1 MQVCVAHRDSPRQ
14 DCAHCDSYVA
24 HMDTMGDHAED
35 QHNLFATQL
44 VSIAEQV
51 GVPCAH
57 ADALFCLEKAGQ
69 DMDLA
74 MAFVL
79 ASDFTVSST
88 LPAWPDNG
96 CGPASQPND
105 DVSAFTF
112 DAVVQPQKQYEEVH
126 SPGVSHEQRQVMGEG
141 RPEAI
146 SSTGLSKFDHFH
158 MGADHRAVV
167 GDDQPHAVPSNG
179 PSKFEEFQIGAA
191 PFHNVRV
198 ALMNPG
204 CAGQIV
210 GHLSTKLTL
219 HELVLEVCR
228 ILGAPGAEVQIL
240 NQGNELEH
248 HTTLTDSGVHLP
260 RRNGT
265 VDLTLYFSQ
274 IIELHPFNNPKA
286 FETSVHWEDSFHIN
300 GGKSRMCDSCGSGPM
315 INEQCSDMAAHNER
329 NQNACK
335 FCGWHRRKWE
345 DWPLW
350 DGGKKRRVYAASRA

>member
-1 MQVCVAHRDSPRQ
+1 
-14 DCAHCDSYVA
+14 
-24 HMDTMGDHAED
+24 MDTMGDHAED
-35 QHNLFATQL
+35 QHNLVATQL
-44 VSIAEQV
+44 VSIVEQV

-57 ADALFCLEKAGQ
+57 TDALFCLEKAGQ
-69 DMDLA
+69 DWDLA

-79 ASDFTVSST
+79 ASDFTVSPI

-96 CGPASQPND
+96 CGPAPQPNN
-105 DVSAFTF
+105 DVSAVTF
-112 DAVVQPQKQYEEVH
+112 DAIVQPQKQYEEMH
-126 SPGVSHEQRQVMGEG
+126 SPGVSHEQRQVMGEA
-141 RPEAI
+141 PPKAI
-146 SSTGLSKFDHFH
+146 SSTGLSKFDHFR
-158 MGADHRAVV
+158 MGAAPFHIVPEPTSQSVVQDHRAVV
-167 GDDQPHAVPSNG
+167 GDDQPHTIPSNG

-198 ALMNPG
+198 TLMNPG

-260 RRNGT
+260 RRHGT
-265 VDLTLYFSQ
+265 VDLTLHFSQ
-274 IIELHPFNNPKA
+274 FIELHPLNNPKA
-286 FETSVHWEDSFHIN
+286 FEKSVHWEDSFHIN

-315 INEQCSDMAAHNER
+315 INEQCSNMATHNER

-335 FCGWHRRKWE
+335 FCGWHRSKWE

-350 DGGKKRRVYAASRA
+350 DGGKKRRDYAASRA